1 MPDKKIE
8 KIIQDL
14 NKKLFSKFNNFEGIY
29 LYGSRAKGNYGPES
43 DIDIIVLF
51 KDSYCQ
57 KTESELAEII
67 IKIELEYNVFVDY
80 HPMTLKELKRNQV
93 FYNEVVNKGFYYEAA

>member
-8 KIIQDL
+8 KVIQDL
-14 NKKLFSKFNNFEGIY
+14 NKELFSKFNNFEGIY

-51 KDSYCQ
+51 KDSYSI

-67 IKIELEYNVFVDY
+67 INIELKYDIFVDY
-80 HPMTLKELKRNQV
+80 HPMTLKELERNQV
-93 FYNEVVNKGFYYEAA
+93 FYNEVVNKGLYYEAA